1 VSAHCRS
8 EALAPRSAQRE
19 GRLTGALAAFALAL
33 GVACSGAAHAQ
44 IVPAARV
51 NGTPIPMS
59 VLDRQYE
66 ELLAA
71 RRLQVA
77 RMQDPAKAKA
87 IKREALDQLIR
98 IELLWQEARRAGLAA
113 SEDEVQR
120 AVAEVRGRFRNEEA
134 FRRRIEQIGFDEA
147 GFRDHTRKLL
157 SGERYAQS
165 VVDRE
170 VRIGEQDIEGF
181 YAVNSQLFKR
191 PAQVRVRQILV
202 AVPADASAEQKV
214 QARQRAAGLRA
225 RALAGDSFDE
235 LARRH
240 SDDVTRQWGGEMD
253 PFGRGEKA
261 KPFEDAAFAL
271 ATGAVSDLVETAAG
285 WHVIRMEQ
293 HIAEVVVPLATA
305 RERIREQLLRMRG
318 NDALAREVDQ
328 LRALAKVEVL
338 TPL

>member
-1 VSAHCRS
+1 V
-8 EALAPRSAQRE
+8 
-19 GRLTGALAAFALAL
+19 LAAIALAL
-33 GVACSGAAHAQ
+33 GVACSGAVQAQ
-44 IVPAARV
+44 AVLAARV
-51 NGTPIPMS
+51 NGTPIPLS
-59 VLDRQYE
+59 LLDRQYE

-71 RRLQVA
+71 RRVQIA
-77 RMQDPAKAKA
+77 RLQDPAKAKA

-120 AVAEVRGRFRNEEA
+120 AVAEVRGRFRNDEA

-147 GFRDHTRKLL
+147 GFREHTRKLL
-157 SGERYAQS
+157 AGERYAQR
-165 VVDRE
+165 VVERE
-170 VRIGEQDIEGF
+170 VRVEEQDIEDF
-181 YAVNSQLFKR
+181 YAVNPQLFKR

-202 AVPADASAEQKV
+202 AVPADASAAQKA
-214 QARQRAAGLRA
+214 QARQRAAELQARA
-225 RALAGDSFDE
+225 RAGESFDE

-253 PFGRGEKA
+253 AFGRGEKA

-271 ATGAVSDLVETAAG
+271 AAPGAVSDLVETAAG
-285 WHVIRMEQ
+285 WHIIRLEQ
-293 HIAEVVVPLATA
+293 HIAEVAVPLATA
-305 RERIREQLLRMRG
+305 RDRIRDQLLRMRG
-318 NDALAREVDQ
+318 NDALDREVEQ

>member
-1 VSAHCRS
+1 VKS
-8 EALAPRSAQRE
+8 
-19 GRLTGALAAFALAL
+19 LAAFVLAL
-33 GVACSGAAHAQ
+33 GLACGGVVHAQ
-44 IVPAARV
+44 AVLAARV

-59 VLDRQYE
+59 LLDRQYE

-71 RRLQVA
+71 RRLQIA

-98 IELLWQEARRAGLAA
+98 IELLWQEAKRAGLGA

-120 AVAEVRGRFRNEEA
+120 AVAEVRGRFRNDDA

-147 GFRDHTRKLL
+147 GFREHTRKLL
-157 SGERYAQS
+157 SGERYAQR

-170 VRIGEQDIEGF
+170 VRIGEQDIEDF
-181 YAVNSQLFKR
+181 YNVNPQLFKR

-202 AVPADASAEQKV
+202 AVPAEASATQKA
-214 QARQRAAGLRA
+214 QARQRAAALLVRA
-225 RALAGDSFDE
+225 RAGESFDE

-253 PFGRGEKA
+253 AFGRGEKA

-271 ATGAVSDLVETAAG
+271 AAPGAVSDLVETAAG
-285 WHVIRMEQ
+285 WHIIRLEQ
-293 HIAEVVVPLATA
+293 HIAEVAVPLATA
-305 RERIREQLLRMRG
+305 RERIRDQLLRMRG
-318 NDALAREVDQ
+318 NDALAREVEQ
-328 LRALAKVEVL
+328 LRALAQVELL